1 MMKNKHNKK
10 RNVAFI
16 YEALINTVTTAVLN
30 KNEVKRESATS
41 IIKEFYKDT
50 EIAKEHQIYTTIL
63 ECENLDKET
72 AEKIITEA
80 KRTHD
85 KINKQQLFSEQT
97 ALIKSINKNLGA
109 ETFSVFVP
117 SYKSLAS
124 VAQLFN
130 QEVTVRDRV
139 LLEGKVVE
147 TMTTPEAKENQKLEQ
162 IDEIVMNK
170 FLEKFNNKYQD
181 NLNEGQKTLL
191 AKYISSF
198 ADNGVE
204 LKVYLNEELG
214 KIKKELNTLLEDKET
229 CDESMTS
236 STKQVLEIIEQAGK
250 VQVDENLLVNVMKFQ
265 QLVEEIHNDD

>member
-16 YEALINTVTTAVLN
+16 YEALINTITTAVLN
-30 KNEVKRESATS
+30 KDDAKRQMATS
-41 IIKEFYKDT
+41 IIKEFYRDT

-63 ECENLDKET
+63 ECENLEKET
-72 AEKIITEA
+72 AEKIIAEA

-85 KINKQQLFSEQT
+85 KINKQQLFTEQT
-97 ALIKSINKNLGA
+97 ALIKSINKSLGA

-130 QEVTVRDRV
+130 QETTVRDRV
-139 LLEGKVVE
+139 LLESKVVE
-147 TMTTPEAKENQKLEQ
+147 TMTIPEAKEEQKLEQ

-170 FLEKFNNKYQD
+170 FLEKFNEKYKD

-214 KIKKELNTLLEDKET
+214 KIKKELNSLLEDKET
-229 CDESMTS
+229 CDEQMTN

-250 VQVDENLLVNVMKFQ
+250 IQVDENLLVNVMKFQ

>member
-1 MMKNKHNKK
+1 MKNKHNKK

-41 IIKEFYKDT
+41 ILKEFYKGT

-85 KINKQQLFSEQT
+85 KISKTQLFSEQT
-97 ALIKSINKNLGA
+97 ALIKAINKDLGL

-130 QEVTVRDRV
+130 QEITIKDRV

-147 TMTTPEAKENQKLEQ
+147 TMTIPEAKENQKLEQ

-214 KIKKELNTLLEDKET
+214 KIKKELSTLLEDKET
-229 CDESMTS
+229 CDEQMTS

>member
-30 KNEVKRESATS
+30 KNKVKRESATS

-97 ALIKSINKNLGA
+97 ALIKSINKNLGT

-147 TMTTPEAKENQKLEQ
+147 TMTTPEAKENQKLEP
-162 IDEIVMNK
+162 VSYTH
-170 FLEKFNNKYQD
+170 L
-181 NLNEGQKTLL
+181 TLPT
-191 AKYISSF
+191 I
-198 ADNGVE
+198 
-204 LKVYLNEELG
+204 
-214 KIKKELNTLLEDKET
+214 
-229 CDESMTS
+229 
-236 STKQVLEIIEQAGK
+236 
-250 VQVDENLLVNVMKFQ
+250 LLV
-265 QLVEEIHNDD
+265 